1 MAKIIKS
8 DDFESEVLQEKEK
21 IVVVDFYADWCGPC
35 QMMAPVFEELSQ
47 EMDNVKFVKI
57 NVDENSKLA
66 SQYSVFSIPTFLIF
80 KEGEV
85 IGQMVGA
92 MSKERMEE
100 EINQHLN
107 K

>member
-8 DDFESEVLQEKEK
+8 GDFESEVLQEKEK
-21 IVVVDFYADWCGPC
+21 MVVVDFYADWCGPC
-35 QMMAPVFEELSQ
+35 RMMAPVFEELSQ

-92 MSKERMEE
+92 MSKERIKEK
-100 EINQHLN
+100 INQHL